1 MKGSNIHIIVT
12 VLLLTLSTTVYSDD
26 GYKIR
31 IKINGYQDSTL
42 LLTSYYGEKIRL
54 IDTAFVTDN
63 QGEFIFH
70 GEKSLPGGIYMAVS
84 SGKKKLFEFII
95 SDYQHFG
102 LTTDTVQYVS
112 NMKIHGSQDNKVF
125 FEYLLKN
132 ENYYQKSRNLSTFI
146 DSLAGIGDDITE
158 YKTRLSTLNEEAVD
172 YKLGIINQNKDL
184 FVSSL
189 LNSMRDIEVPD
200 SIQNSSDSTLAYKY
214 YKSHFWDYIDMS
226 DTCMLRTPML
236 PRKVRKYFD
245 QLVPLNPDSV
255 IVAIDTVIS
264 KARPSEEV
272 VSYLVW
278 YFIAEYQN
286 PKYMGFDKV
295 FVHLVDEYFSREDIR
310 NTTPSILQSLQ
321 ERANKIRPILLEQP
335 APNLLLID
343 TLGQLVSFQNI
354 PSNYTVLFFWDS
366 DCGICGQEIDEINKV
381 YRKTDYDFEVYA
393 INVNSDL
400 KKWKEAIVEKKVPG
414 INVNGTRSATKD
426 FHDLYDIYGT
436 PVIYVLDNEKR
447 IIAKR
452 IGADKLIEFFKN
464 YEKRSESQ

>member
-1 MKGSNIHIIVT
+1 MKVSFVHILVT
-12 VLLLTLSTTVYSDD
+12 ILFLNLSTTLYSEE
-26 GYKIR
+26 GYKININ
-31 IKINGYQDSTL
+31 IKGYQDSTL

-54 IDTAFVTDN
+54 IDTAYISETP
-63 QGEFIFH
+63 GEFVFK
-70 GEKSLPGGIYMAVS
+70 GDKSLPGGIYMAVS
-84 SGKKKLFEFII
+84 SAKKKLFEFII
-95 SDYQHFG
+95 GDNQHFR
-102 LTTDTVQYVS
+102 LTTVTNQYVS
-112 NMKIHGSQDNKVF
+112 SMKIQGSKNNKVF
-125 FEYLLKN
+125 FDYLLKN
-132 ENYYQKSRNLSTFI
+132 EEYYQKSRNLSAYI
-146 DSLAGIGDDITE
+146 DSLSDDDSDIDK
-158 YKTRLSTLNEEAVD
+158 YRSQLKTLNDEAVD
-172 YKLGIINQNKDL
+172 FKLGIINKNKNL
-184 FVSSL
+184 FVGRL
-189 LNSMRDIEVPD
+189 LNSMREIEVPD
-200 SIQNSSDSTLAYKY
+200 SIQKSSDSTLAYRY

-236 PRKVRKYFD
+236 PRKVKKYFD

-264 KARPSEEV
+264 KARPSGEV
-272 VSYLVW
+272 VGYFVW

-295 FVHLVDEYFSREDIR
+295 FVHLVDEYFSKEDII

-321 ERANKIRPILLEQP
+321 ERANKIRPILLDKP

-354 PSNYTVLFFWDS
+354 PNDYTVLFFWDS
-366 DCGICGQEIDEINKV
+366 DCGICGQEIDEMNKV

-414 INVNGTRSATKD
+414 INVNGTRSATRD

-436 PVIYVLDNEKR
+436 PVIYVLDSEKR

-452 IGADKLIEFFKN
+452 IGADKLLEFFKN
-464 YEKRSESQ
+464 YDRRNKSQ